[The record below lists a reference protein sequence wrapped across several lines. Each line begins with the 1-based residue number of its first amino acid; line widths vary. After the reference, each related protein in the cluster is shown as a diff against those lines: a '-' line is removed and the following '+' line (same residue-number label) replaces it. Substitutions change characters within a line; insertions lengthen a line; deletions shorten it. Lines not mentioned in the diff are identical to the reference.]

1 MSANYDCWVNVLFSN
16 DGHKVINARI
26 QEADNSDL
34 LICLQNKMFSAKNPK
49 DGDGKDYRA
58 AIHLSKSIVF
68 LLGCSMKR
76 KNKNASRQLAKQ
88 AAESIRKRKRA
99 KGHGLLGDAGI
110 GC

>member
-34 LICLQNKMFSAKNPK
+34 LICLQNKMFSAKYPK